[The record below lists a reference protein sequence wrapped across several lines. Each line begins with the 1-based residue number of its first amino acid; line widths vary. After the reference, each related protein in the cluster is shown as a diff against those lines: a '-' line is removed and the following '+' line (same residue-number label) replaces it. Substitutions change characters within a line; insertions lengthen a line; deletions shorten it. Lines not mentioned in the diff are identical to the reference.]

1 MPAIF
6 NDRRQLSMNYLAH
19 IFLSG
24 IDDEIMIGNFI
35 GDYIKGNDYNKYPE
49 TIRKGIMLHRRI
61 DSFTDGHKIIH
72 QSMSYFAPRYRKYAG
87 IIIDVLYDHFLAVNW
102 DKFSPQPLDEY
113 KENVFETLKRY
124 HSVLPER
131 VQFFIPSFI
140 KNDWIGAY
148 SSVEGILTVFYRM
161 SMRTSLP
168 NESEFAKEVIHKYY
182 IQLQSEFLTFFP
194 DIIRYVIDNYAIKIP
209 LKDNKILDIS

>member
-1 MPAIF
+1 
-6 NDRRQLSMNYLAH
+6 MNYLAH

-24 IDDEIMIGNFI
+24 VDEEIMIGNFI
-35 GDYIKGNDYNKYPE
+35 GDYIKGKEYNRYPLA
-49 TIRKGIMLHRRI
+49 IQKGIMLHRGI
-61 DSFTDGHKIIH
+61 DSYTDSHKIVH

-102 DKFSPQPLDEY
+102 DKFSPQPLEEY
-113 KENVFETLKRY
+113 KEYIFETLKKY

-148 SSVEGILTVFYRM
+148 SSIDGILAVFYRM

-168 NESEFAKEVIHKYY
+168 NESEYTREILRKYY

-194 DIIRYVIDNYAIKIP
+194 EIIHYVVEKQSIKMT
-209 LKDNKILDIS
+209 LKDNQFLDIP